1 MSLESPA
8 LAGGFFTAEPRGEP
22 SGHKVWRWSQ
32 QSPHPLEAQKCKFPG
47 PRESEALEVGP
58 VICGFLKYLFN
69 WLFGC
74 PSLSCRTQDLQ
85 LQHVGTG
92 SLTRDGT
99 RVPCTGNVES

>member
-69 WLFGC
+69 WLFMK
-74 PSLSCRTQDLQ
+74 LQ
-85 LQHVGTG
+85 YFGHLMQRADSFEKT
-92 SLTRDGT
+92 
-99 RVPCTGNVES
+99 